1 MFPQQGGGGGGGG
14 GGGAPPHGILL
25 AVVVA
30 IVVIVPFLL
39 GDQGEAVTEA
49 ISELLSPLGL
59 LLLPIIL
66 LLTIQFLSSE
76 RGSFVSAIFSTGEP
90 DSIHRVSGSPFGV
103 ALFLILILVLLWNK
117 ISIFGG
123 DDSDD

>member
-1 MFPQQGGGGGGGG
+1 MIEERQGG
-14 GGGAPPHGILL
+14 APHGILL

-30 IVVIVPFLL
+30 VVIVVPFVF

-49 ISELLSPLGL
+49 ISDLLSPFGL
-59 LLLPIIL
+59 LLLPVIL
-66 LLTIQFLSSE
+66 LLAIQFLSSD

-90 DSIHRVSGSPFGV
+90 DSIHRVTGSPVGV
-103 ALFLILILVLLWNK
+103 ALFLLLILFLLYNR

-123 DDSDD
+123 DDDSGD